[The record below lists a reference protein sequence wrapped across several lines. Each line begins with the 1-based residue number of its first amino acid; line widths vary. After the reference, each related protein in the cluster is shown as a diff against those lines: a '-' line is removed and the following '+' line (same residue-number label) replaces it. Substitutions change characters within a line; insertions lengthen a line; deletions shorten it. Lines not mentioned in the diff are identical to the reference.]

1 MTRIKFG
8 LPWMLILCAGAVV
21 HDSACAADPSGI
33 YVGGNFARARNE
45 YATGSLDAQLESE
58 AQSDGETIG
67 YSRKSVK
74 RLSDVWW
81 ADAGYFFTPYVAVDA
96 AYLHLGQIRY
106 VAVGHLINGAGNPG
120 LSSTNE
126 VTSGGPALSMVL
138 RLPIVEAFEVDLR
151 LGDYLGKATID
162 SGLTVGSNSSYQ
174 FQSRSGSSL
183 LAGVGA
189 AYALDAHWLVRL
201 DYLRINDTGDSSV
214 TGRFSVNLA
223 SVGVS
228 FVF

>member
-8 LPWMLILCAGAVV
+8 LLWMLSVSAGAAV
-21 HDSACAADPSGI
+21 HDSAFAADLTGV

-45 YATGSLDAQLESE
+45 FDTSSIDRELVSE
-58 AQSDGETIG
+58 AQSNGDTISF
-67 YSRKSVK
+67 SRKSVK

-81 ADAGYFFTPYVAVDA
+81 ADAGYFFTPYVALDA

-106 VAVGHLINGAGNPG
+106 VAVGNVTNATGTPG

-126 VTSGGPALSMVL
+126 LTSGGPALSMIL

-151 LGDYLGKATID
+151 LGDYFGKTAID
-162 SGLTVGSNSSYQ
+162 SGITVGSNSSYQ

-223 SVGVS
+223 SAGVS
-228 FVF
+228 FIF